1 MFGLSKHVYAFS
13 SVWVNYERVIRNLFY
28 EEERR
33 EEEEEG
39 GGELIIEIIII
50 DTIE

>member
-28 EEERR
+28 EEERKK
-33 EEEEEG
+33 EEG
-39 GGELIIEIIII
+39 GGEELIEIII

>member
-28 EEERR
+28 EEERKK
-33 EEEEEG
+33 EG
-39 GGELIIEIIII
+39 GGEELIEIIII

>member
-28 EEERR
+28 EEERK
-33 EEEEEG
+33 EG
-39 GGELIIEIIII
+39 GGGGGEQLIEIIII

>member
-28 EEERR
+28 EEERKKGGGG
-33 EEEEEG
+33 G
-39 GGELIIEIIII
+39 GGELIEIIIL

>member
-28 EEERR
+28 EEERKK
-33 EEEEEG
+33 EG
-39 GGELIIEIIII
+39 GGEELIEIII